1 MKIIMGVILGLGL
14 FLYGMN
20 LMSKSL
26 EESAGN
32 RLKKIIQIMT
42 KNIFMGILVGAIFT
56 AIIQSSSA
64 TTVMVVSFVNA
75 GVMNLN
81 QAIGLIMGANIGTT
95 ITTQLI
101 SFDLGNTI
109 YIALII
115 GTIMFICFRNKNIK
129 NIGKVFIGF
138 AILFIGMDIMTN
150 SLNPLSK
157 HPIVKEM
164 LINFGK
170 YPVMGVIVGF
180 GITAI
185 IQSSSAAGGILIAL
199 AQQGLLPINSAIYML
214 YGQNM
219 GTCITALISSV
230 GTNKNAKRAAI
241 MHLTFN
247 IIGTIIFVILLNNI
261 LICLVSYLTPDN
273 IPRQIANAST
283 IFNVITVIILA
294 PFSKHIVNISKK
306 IFFFYVF
313 LIQFFIYFIKA
324 VPFHNTIYQH

>member
-75 GVMNLN
+75 GVMNLY

-306 IFFFYVF
+306 IYR
-313 LIQFFIYFIKA
+313 
-324 VPFHNTIYQH
+324 

>member
-199 AQQGLLPINSAIYML
+199 AQQGVLPINSAIYML

-306 IFFFYVF
+306 IYR
-313 LIQFFIYFIKA
+313 
-324 VPFHNTIYQH
+324 

>member
-1 MKIIMGVILGLGL
+1 MKIIMRVILGLGL

-306 IFFFYVF
+306 IYR
-313 LIQFFIYFIKA
+313 
-324 VPFHNTIYQH
+324 

>member
-42 KNIFMGILVGAIFT
+42 KNIFTGILVGAIFT

-294 PFSKHIVNISKK
+294 PFSNHIVNISKK
-306 IFFFYVF
+306 IYR
-313 LIQFFIYFIKA
+313 
-324 VPFHNTIYQH
+324 

>member
-14 FLYGMN
+14 FLYGMD

-306 IFFFYVF
+306 IYR
-313 LIQFFIYFIKA
+313 
-324 VPFHNTIYQH
+324 

>member
-42 KNIFMGILVGAIFT
+42 KNIFTGILVGAIFT

-241 MHLTFN
+241 MLLTFN

-306 IFFFYVF
+306 IYR
-313 LIQFFIYFIKA
+313 
-324 VPFHNTIYQH
+324 

>member
-1 MKIIMGVILGLGL
+1 
-14 FLYGMN
+14 
-20 LMSKSL
+20 
-26 EESAGN
+26 
-32 RLKKIIQIMT
+32 MT

-109 YIALII
+109 YIALMI

-138 AILFIGMDIMTN
+138 AILFIGMEIMTN

-157 HPIVKEM
+157 HPIVKEI
-164 LINFGK
+164 LIYFGK

-294 PFSKHIVNISKK
+294 PFSNHIVNISKK
-306 IFFFYVF
+306 IYR
-313 LIQFFIYFIKA
+313 
-324 VPFHNTIYQH
+324 

>member
-150 SLNPLSK
+150 
-157 HPIVKEM
+157 
-164 LINFGK
+164 
-170 YPVMGVIVGF
+170 
-180 GITAI
+180 
-185 IQSSSAAGGILIAL
+185 
-199 AQQGLLPINSAIYML
+199 
-214 YGQNM
+214 
-219 GTCITALISSV
+219 
-230 GTNKNAKRAAI
+230 
-241 MHLTFN
+241 
-247 IIGTIIFVILLNNI
+247 
-261 LICLVSYLTPDN
+261 
-273 IPRQIANAST
+273 
-283 IFNVITVIILA
+283 
-294 PFSKHIVNISKK
+294 
-306 IFFFYVF
+306 
-313 LIQFFIYFIKA
+313 
-324 VPFHNTIYQH
+324 

>member
-42 KNIFMGILVGAIFT
+42 KNIFTGILVGAIFT

-75 GVMNLN
+75 GIMNLN

-306 IFFFYVF
+306 IYR
-313 LIQFFIYFIKA
+313 
-324 VPFHNTIYQH
+324 

>member
-42 KNIFMGILVGAIFT
+42 KNIFTGILVGAIFT

-306 IFFFYVF
+306 IYR
-313 LIQFFIYFIKA
+313 
-324 VPFHNTIYQH
+324 

>member
-247 IIGTIIFVILLNNI
+247 IIGTII
-261 LICLVSYLTPDN
+261 
-273 IPRQIANAST
+273 
-283 IFNVITVIILA
+283 
-294 PFSKHIVNISKK
+294 
-306 IFFFYVF
+306 
-313 LIQFFIYFIKA
+313 
-324 VPFHNTIYQH
+324 

>member
-185 IQSSSAAGGILIAL
+185 IQSSSAAGGIFIAL

-306 IFFFYVF
+306 IYR
-313 LIQFFIYFIKA
+313 
-324 VPFHNTIYQH
+324 

>member
-42 KNIFMGILVGAIFT
+42 KNIFTGILVGAIFT

-81 QAIGLIMGANIGTT
+81 QAIGL
-95 ITTQLI
+95 TTQLI
-101 SFDLGNTI
+101 SFNLGNTI

-170 YPVMGVIVGF
+170 YPAMGVIVGF

-306 IFFFYVF
+306 IYR
-313 LIQFFIYFIKA
+313 
-324 VPFHNTIYQH
+324 

>member
-42 KNIFMGILVGAIFT
+42 KNIFTGILVGAIFT

-64 TTVMVVSFVNA
+64 TTVMVVSFVYA

-306 IFFFYVF
+306 IYR
-313 LIQFFIYFIKA
+313 
-324 VPFHNTIYQH
+324 

>member
-64 TTVMVVSFVNA
+64 TTVMVVSFVNV
-75 GVMNLN
+75 GMMNLN

-101 SFDLGNTI
+101 SFDLGNII
-109 YIALII
+109 YITLVL
-115 GTIMFICFRNKNIK
+115 GIMIFILFKDKNIK
-129 NIGKVFIGF
+129 NIGKILIGF
-138 AILFIGMDIMTN
+138 SILFIGMDIMTD
-150 SLNPLSK
+150 SLNPLTNYS
-157 HPIVKEM
+157 IFKEM

-170 YPVMGVIVGF
+170 YPIMGVLVGL

-185 IQSSSAAGGILIAL
+185 IQSSSAVGGILIAL
-199 AQQGLLPINSAIYML
+199 SQKGLLPINSALYIL
-214 YGQNM
+214 YGQNI
-219 GTCITALISSV
+219 GTCITALLSSI

-241 MHLTFN
+241 MHLIFN
-247 IIGTIIFVILLNNI
+247 ISGMIIFVIALNNI
-261 LICLVSYLTPDN
+261 LIHIVTQLTPNN
-273 IPRQIANAST
+273 ISRQIANAST
-283 IFNVITVIILA
+283 IFNVVTVTVLA
-294 PFSKHIVNISKK
+294 PFSKYIVKISQK
-306 IFFFYVF
+306 IY
-313 LIQFFIYFIKA
+313 K
-324 VPFHNTIYQH
+324 

>member
-294 PFSKHIVNISKK
+294 PFSNHIVNISKK
-306 IFFFYVF
+306 IYR
-313 LIQFFIYFIKA
+313 
-324 VPFHNTIYQH
+324 

>member
-283 IFNVITVIILA
+283 IFNVITVIILV
-294 PFSKHIVNISKK
+294 PFSNHIVNISKK
-306 IFFFYVF
+306 IYR
-313 LIQFFIYFIKA
+313 
-324 VPFHNTIYQH
+324 

>member
-42 KNIFMGILVGAIFT
+42 KNIFIGILVGAIFT

-306 IFFFYVF
+306 IYR
-313 LIQFFIYFIKA
+313 
-324 VPFHNTIYQH
+324 

>member
-1 MKIIMGVILGLGL
+1 MKIIIGVILGLGL

-306 IFFFYVF
+306 IYR
-313 LIQFFIYFIKA
+313 
-324 VPFHNTIYQH
+324 

>member
-138 AILFIGMDIMTN
+138 AILFIGMDIMNN

-306 IFFFYVF
+306 IYR
-313 LIQFFIYFIKA
+313 
-324 VPFHNTIYQH
+324 

>member
-1 MKIIMGVILGLGL
+1 MKIIMVVILGLGL

-306 IFFFYVF
+306 IYR
-313 LIQFFIYFIKA
+313 
-324 VPFHNTIYQH
+324 

>member
-1 MKIIMGVILGLGL
+1 
-14 FLYGMN
+14 MN

-306 IFFFYVF
+306 IYR
-313 LIQFFIYFIKA
+313 
-324 VPFHNTIYQH
+324 

>member
-20 LMSKSL
+20 LMRKSL

-32 RLKKIIQIMT
+32 RPKKIIQIMT
-42 KNIFMGILVGAIFT
+42 KNIFTGILVGAIFT

-294 PFSKHIVNISKK
+294 PFSNHIVNISKK
-306 IFFFYVF
+306 IYR
-313 LIQFFIYFIKA
+313 
-324 VPFHNTIYQH
+324 

>member
-109 YIALII
+109 YISLII

-306 IFFFYVF
+306 IYR
-313 LIQFFIYFIKA
+313 
-324 VPFHNTIYQH
+324 

>member
-42 KNIFMGILVGAIFT
+42 KNIFTGILVGAIFT

-109 YIALII
+109 YISLII

-306 IFFFYVF
+306 IYR
-313 LIQFFIYFIKA
+313 
-324 VPFHNTIYQH
+324 

>member
-32 RLKKIIQIMT
+32 RPKKIIQIMT

-306 IFFFYVF
+306 IYR
-313 LIQFFIYFIKA
+313 
-324 VPFHNTIYQH
+324 

>member
-101 SFDLGNTI
+101 FFDLGNTI

-306 IFFFYVF
+306 TYR
-313 LIQFFIYFIKA
+313 
-324 VPFHNTIYQH
+324 

>member
-283 IFNVITVIILA
+283 IFNFITVIILA

-306 IFFFYVF
+306 IYR
-313 LIQFFIYFIKA
+313 
-324 VPFHNTIYQH
+324 

>member
-306 IFFFYVF
+306 IYR
-313 LIQFFIYFIKA
+313 
-324 VPFHNTIYQH
+324 